1 MGKPLFLAVQV
12 GDLVAVRRSPDWWVG
27 QVIHAEGRGRCNAN
41 SLFQI
46 ACADTG
52 VVRTVNADA
61 VIDILCPR
69 SQQSSGTLEPAH
81 NHSHQ
86 AEGTGKRDQEGNR
99 HEAVR

>member
-1 MGKPLFLAVQV
+1 MIQ
-12 GDLVAVRRSPDWWVG
+12 
-27 QVIHAEGRGRCNAN
+27 AEGGARCNAN

-69 SQQSSGTLEPAH
+69 DQQRSGTLEPAH

-86 AEGTGKRDQEGNR
+86 AERTGQCDQEGNR
-99 HEAVR
+99 HGAVRQRRRF